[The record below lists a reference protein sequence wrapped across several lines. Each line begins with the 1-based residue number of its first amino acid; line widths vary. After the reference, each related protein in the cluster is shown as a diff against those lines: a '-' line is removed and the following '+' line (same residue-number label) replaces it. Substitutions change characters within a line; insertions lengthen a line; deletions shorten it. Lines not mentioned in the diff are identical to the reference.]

1 MNSRGSALEHL
12 RLLPTVI
19 EQCSEAMLITTAQ
32 LDLPG
37 PQIVYVNPAF
47 TRMTG
52 YTFEEVVGKPL
63 SILQGP
69 KTDRSVLSQLRTDC
83 AEGKFSHGD
92 VINYRK
98 DGSEFNVEWSTAPL
112 RDERGEVTHFV
123 ATLRDV
129 TDRIDERLF
138 KSEKEFRSLFE
149 LSAVGMA
156 RVSPEGRY
164 LRVNRKLCNML
175 GYSEEELLQLT
186 LHQVTHPDDRVF
198 SAAQLSASYTGEPE
212 EYAIEKRYIRKDG
225 SIMWVLINWRVV
237 RDAGGKPLRSVANV
251 QDITARKLAEE
262 AMRKSQEALQESQE
276 RLQLAM
282 EAGEIGT
289 FDWNAR
295 TDEVV
300 FTEASKATFGL
311 PKQASRGVRSDWSTQ
326 VHPEDL
332 LVVEASFREAVGN
345 RLHNWDIEY
354 RMKEKADG
362 CRWIHS
368 RCHIFYDPQGEPL
381 RVVGVNMDITERKK
395 AEAEREELL
404 ARERAARAE
413 AEHAA
418 ESVRRL
424 QRVTDSALG
433 SFAIEDLLTEML
445 GPVRDLL
452 ETDSA
457 AILLLA
463 EDEKT
468 LVVRAAV
475 GLDEEVMGFH
485 VPIGEGI
492 GGTIAAR
499 HAPLAVEDL
508 STWNTLNAALRRSVH
523 SLIGAPLIAKGRLIG
538 VIEAA
543 TIHLRRFTESDLRL
557 LQLAADRIALAIEQ
571 IRLYEVEQ
579 QARRQ
584 AEESNRMKDEFLA
597 LVSHELRSPLNAMV
611 GYARLLRFGPL
622 DSQKIKTSIEVI
634 ERGAKTQ
641 TQIIDD
647 LLDTARIISG
657 KLRIDVGPVDLIA
670 VIENAVQTIYPAA
683 DAKNITIKTD
693 LDPKAEQISGDADRL
708 QQVVWNLLSNAVKFT
723 PPGGLVEAHLE
734 RVGPHVCITVSD
746 TGKGISPDF
755 LPYIFDRFRQ
765 ADASSSRRYG
775 GLGLGLSLVKY
786 LVELHGGTI
795 EGSSNGEGTGATF
808 KILLPVPAVSRSL
821 HEREGAVVG
830 AAGPE
835 KLPLSGLRALVVD
848 DEDDARELV
857 KTVLAQYGAK
867 VAAARSAAEAF
878 DLITAP
884 PEQKRFD
891 VIVTD
896 LSMPDEDGYD
906 LLRRL
911 RAWEHEHGLF
921 TPAVALTAYAR
932 SEDRKRAL
940 MTGFQMHVAKPAE
953 PDELALVL
961 ASIVNRPNSA
971 A

>member
-1 MNSRGSALEHL
+1 MKKRGSETEQL
-12 RLLPTVI
+12 RLLTTAI
-19 EQCSEAMLITTAQ
+19 EQCEESVLITTAR
-32 LDLPG
+32 LDFPG
-37 PQIVYVNPAF
+37 PQILYVNSAF

-52 YTFEEVVGKPL
+52 YTLEEVVGKTPR
-63 SILQGP
+63 ILQGP
-69 KTDRSVLSQLRTDC
+69 KTDRSVLNQLRRDC
-83 AEGKFSHGD
+83 AAGKPSHGE

-98 DGSEFNVEWSTAPL
+98 DGSEFNVEWKVCPV
-112 RDERGEVTHFV
+112 RDKRGEITHFV
-123 ATLRDV
+123 ATVSDI
-129 TDRIDERLF
+129 TDRVDEKLF
-138 KSEKEFRSLFE
+138 KSEREFRSLFE

-164 LRVNRKLCNML
+164 LRVNRKLCDML
-175 GYSEEELLQLT
+175 GYTEEELLQLT
-186 LHQVTHPDDRVF
+186 LHQVTHPDDRQV
-198 SAAQLSASYTGEPE
+198 SAARLSASYKGELE
-212 EYAIEKRYIRKDG
+212 EYSIEKRYMRKDG
-225 SIMWVLINWRVV
+225 SIIWVLINWRVV
-237 RDAGGKPLRSVANV
+237 RDAAGKPLRSVANV
-251 QDITARKLAEE
+251 QDITARKLAED
-262 AMRKSQEALQESQE
+262 ALRKSQEALQESQE

-289 FDWNAR
+289 FDWNVR
-295 TDEVV
+295 TNEVV
-300 FTEASKATFGL
+300 WTEPSKATYGL
-311 PKQASRGVRSDWSTQ
+311 PKQASRGVYEDWSRR
-326 VHPEDL
+326 VHPVDL
-332 LVVEASFREAVGN
+332 LACEASFQEAVKN
-345 RLHNWDIEY
+345 RLTHQHAEY
-354 RMKEKADG
+354 RMRDETDG
-362 CRWIHS
+362 HRWIHS
-368 RCHIFYDPQGEPL
+368 RSHIFYGPQGEPL
-381 RVVGVNMDITERKK
+381 RVIGVNVDVTERRK

-404 ARERAARAE
+404 AREQIARAE

-433 SFAIEDLLTEML
+433 CVSIEDLLPKML

-457 AILLLA
+457 AIFLLA

-475 GLDEEVMGFH
+475 GMQEEVMGFH
-485 VPIGEGI
+485 LPIGEGI
-492 GGTIAAR
+492 AGAIAAQ
-499 HAPLAVEDL
+499 HTPIAVEDL
-508 STWNTLNAALRRSVH
+508 SAWKPALHLALRRSAR
-523 SLIGAPLIAKGRLIG
+523 SLIGAPLIAKERLIG

-543 TIHLRRFTESDLRL
+543 TVQVRRFTESDLRL
-557 LQLAADRIALAIEQ
+557 LQLAADRIALTIEE

-579 QARRQ
+579 HARRQ

-597 LVSHELRSPLNAMV
+597 LVSHELRSPLNAML

-622 DSQKIKTSIEVI
+622 DPQKIKKSVDVI

-657 KLRIDVGPVDLIA
+657 KLRIDVGPVDLVA
-670 VIENAVQTIYPAA
+670 VIENAVQTIHPAA
-683 DAKNITIKTD
+683 DAKDITIEMD
-693 LDPKAEQISGDADRL
+693 LDPKAGRISGDADRL

-723 PPGGLVEAHLE
+723 SPGGRVALRLE
-734 RVGPHVCITVSD
+734 RVDPHVCITVSD

-755 LPYIFDRFRQ
+755 MPYIFDRFRQ

-775 GLGLGLSLVKY
+775 GLGLGLALVKY

-795 EGSSNGEGTGATF
+795 EGSSKGEGTGATF
-808 KILLPVPAVSRSL
+808 KILLPVPAVSRSV
-821 HEREGAVVG
+821 HEPEDAVVA

-835 KLPLSGLRALVVD
+835 KTPLSGIRALVVD

-857 KTVLAQYGAK
+857 KTVIAHYGAN
-867 VAAARSAAEAF
+867 VVAARSAAEAF
-878 DLITAP
+878 ALITAT

-896 LSMPDEDGYD
+896 LSMPDEDGYT

-911 RAWEHEHGLF
+911 RAWEHKHGLY

-940 MTGFQMHVAKPAE
+940 MTGFQMHVTKPAE
-953 PDELALVL
+953 PDELAIVL
-961 ASIVNRPNSA
+961 ASIVNRPA
-971 A
+971 